1 MSRGICSCNWW
12 STNIGIFSFTHG
24 QLPICFNSP
33 PLVFLRHFNQMKSTL
48 LYFDKRSFSRK
59 SLTPSSH
66 RFNTKPE
73 SNLPHADAAPI
84 KWRLSFDCPILIGGA
99 LWRKVPQ
106 TQKWI
111 HLYRSSGYLPP
122 KGSNI
127 DTMSPPFLFALSE
140 HEICVCNKA
149 PHGNTGGLRY
159 ALQVSYRNCQIA
171 VLQYRST
178 QGALSSHAAF
188 GPCFI
193 TLLFSGLFNLSF
205 CNYSS
210 SSGACPSCAGHLHS
224 VNSILVKMA
233 RKEEFSGL
241 QA

>member
-1 MSRGICSCNWW
+1 
-12 STNIGIFSFTHG
+12 
-24 QLPICFNSP
+24 
-33 PLVFLRHFNQMKSTL
+33 MKSTL
-48 LYFDKRSFSRK
+48 LYLDKRSFSRK

-84 KWRLSFDCPILIGGA
+84 KWRLSFDCPILIGGD

-171 VLQYRST
+171 DLQYRST
-178 QGALSSHAAF
+178 QSAISTHAAF
-188 GPCFI
+188 DPCFI
-193 TLLFSGLFNLSF
+193 KLLFSALFNLSF
-205 CNYSS
+205 YNYSS
-210 SSGACPSCAGHLHS
+210 YTSSRPSSRRHYYC
-224 VNSILVKMA
+224 VK
-233 RKEEFSGL
+233 FTFVT
-241 QA
+241 

>member
-12 STNIGIFSFTHG
+12 STNIGICSFTHG

-59 SLTPSSH
+59 TRYIVCASIQHKSGI
-66 RFNTKPE
+66 E
-73 SNLPHADAAPI
+73 STASRRDPI
-84 KWRLSFDCPILIGGA
+84 KWRLSFDCPILIGGT

-171 VLQYRST
+171 VLQ
-178 QGALSSHAAF
+178 
-188 GPCFI
+188 
-193 TLLFSGLFNLSF
+193 
-205 CNYSS
+205 
-210 SSGACPSCAGHLHS
+210 
-224 VNSILVKMA
+224 
-233 RKEEFSGL
+233 
-241 QA
+241 

>member
-1 MSRGICSCNWW
+1 MEILLLVTVPHNCNR
-12 STNIGIFSFTHG
+12 
-24 QLPICFNSP
+24 
-33 PLVFLRHFNQMKSTL
+33 LRTAIPFV
-48 LYFDKRSFSRK
+48 
-59 SLTPSSH
+59 
-66 RFNTKPE
+66 
-73 SNLPHADAAPI
+73 
-84 KWRLSFDCPILIGGA
+84 
-99 LWRKVPQ
+99 LWYPQ
-106 TQKWI
+106 TCTEA
-111 HLYRSSGYLPP
+111 P

-159 ALQVSYRNCQIA
+159 ALQASHRNCQIA
-171 VLQYRST
+171 ALQYRST